1 MSMFKL
7 SEEQTLLRDAANAYV
22 QKKLPTTHMRQVRD
36 RKLPKGYDEA
46 VWAEIAAMGWTGAV
60 IGEDHGGVGFGYLG
74 AGLVLEAMGRT
85 LAPSPFLST
94 AVIAASA
101 LLLGGS
107 EAQKNAYLPGIAA
120 GEIVVALAIDEG
132 RHHDPEK
139 MARGDAIAAGKGLFV
154 LTGRKTFVADGQ
166 AADFFIVPARADDG
180 IRIFLVPTGAPGV
193 TVTALNTI
201 AGRGAADIQF
211 DGVELG
217 DDAVLAGGGEALLD
231 QILDVARI
239 GIAAEML
246 GASTQAFETTVDYLK
261 TRSQFGQLIGSFQSM
276 QHRAAEMFVEL
287 ELTRSAVLAALSA
300 LDTKAANVA
309 EMASLAKARASETFH
324 LVTNEMVQMH
334 GGIGMTDAADPGL
347 YMKRARVSEA
357 LYGNAAYHRDRYA
370 TLLGF

>member
-7 SEEQTLLRDAANAYV
+7 SPEQTLLRDAANGYTLR
-22 QKKLPTTHMRQVRD
+22 KLPTSHMRQVRD
-36 RKLPKGYDEA
+36 RKSPRGYDEA

-101 LLLGGS
+101 LQLGGS
-107 EAQKNAYLPGIAA
+107 AAQQSAYLPKIAA
-120 GEIVVALAIDEG
+120 GEIVMALAVDEG

-139 MARGDAIAAGKGLFV
+139 MARGDAFAAGKGLYL

-166 AADFFIVPARADDG
+166 AADHFIVPAKADDG
-180 IRIFLVPTGAPGV
+180 IRIFLVPAGAPGV
-193 TVTALNTI
+193 TVTALDTI
-201 AGRGAADIQF
+201 DGRGAADIQF

-217 DDAVLAGGGEALLD
+217 DDALLAGDGAALLD
-231 QILDVARI
+231 RILDVARI

-246 GASTQAFETTVDYLK
+246 GAATKAFETTVDYLK
-261 TRSQFGQLIGSFQSM
+261 TRTQFGQLIGSFQSM

-287 ELTRSAVLAALSA
+287 ELTRSAVMAALSA
-300 LDTKAANVA
+300 LDTGAASVA
-309 EMASLAKARASETFH
+309 EMASLAKARAAETFH

-347 YMKRARVSEA
+347 YMKRARVTEA
-357 LYGNAAYHRDRYA
+357 LYGSAAYHRDRYA